1 MRFSLLD
8 RIVELQPGV
17 RIKAVRAVTLG
28 EEYLKDHF
36 PLFPVL
42 PGVLMVEAMTQ
53 AAAWLIRSG
62 EDFAHSIV
70 VLKEARNVRYADF
83 VEPGQVLTVTAEI
96 IDSDE
101 RDTRLKTQGT
111 VNGRVNV
118 SARLTLTRY
127 NLAEENPD
135 LAGTDALVR
144 NNMRLLFKQLNR
156 PGDSSAAGAAA
167 DSAGLTTTTDKTT
180 NPLA

>member
-8 RIVELQPGV
+8 RIVELEPGV
-17 RIKAVRAVTLG
+17 RIKAVRAVTSG
-28 EEYLKDHF
+28 EEYLQDHF

-53 AAAWLIRSG
+53 ASAWLVRSG
-62 EDFAHSIV
+62 EDFAHSVV
-70 VLKEARNVRYADF
+70 VLKEARNVKYADF
-83 VEPGQVLTVTAEI
+83 VEPGQVLTVTAEV

-101 RDTRLKTQGT
+101 RDTRLKAQGM

-127 NLAEENPD
+127 NLADENPS

-144 NNMRLLFKQLNR
+144 SNMRRLFTQLS
-156 PGDSSAAGAAA
+156 PPEESSAAGATATAA
-167 DSAGLTTTTDKTT
+167 GMATTADKTT